1 VIDPLIDRA
10 LGLDTGGFV
19 PVDELGLDRE
29 QAFDYRVAGWRALR
43 AILAPRDVGDSDVFV
58 DFGCGKG
65 RVLFLA
71 ARYRFARII
80 GVELS
85 ERMAEQ
91 ARRNLAREPRVVV
104 EVANAAAWPVPPDVT
119 FAFFHNPFPNAIFE
133 SVINNLL
140 ASQQRHPRRLWIIY
154 RRPHRMHS
162 FLLERGFELIRQTNS
177 GPTNLY
183 QARLAGEGLVNPAG

>member
-1 VIDPLIDRA
+1 MNRFAVVVRNRQGA
-10 LGLDTGGFV
+10 W
-19 PVDELGLDRE
+19 
-29 QAFDYRVAGWRALR
+29 RVVVHQDQRLR
-43 AILAPRDVGDSDVFV
+43 PRDEGDVFV

-104 EVANAAAWPVPPDVT
+104 EVANAAAWPVR
-119 FAFFHNPFPNAIFE
+119 
-133 SVINNLL
+133 S
-140 ASQQRHPRRLWIIY
+140 S
-154 RRPHRMHS
+154 
-162 FLLERGFELIRQTNS
+162 NS
-177 GPTNLY
+177 TTG
-183 QARLAGEGLVNPAG
+183 